1 MLTITQIGGFV
12 GAGLAGAGYLPQ
24 ISHLVRAR
32 CAAGLSRL
40 AFGVWLLASVLVTA
54 RAVAIGADVFIA
66 LGAIQ
71 IVATALI
78 VACAAWYQDR
88 LCPVH
93 LPGQPAATT
102 TTGTGSPGN
111 DPGSRRAGKP
121 VAASAAPAGPGGT
134 RRGSVPVLRRH
145 GHAVT
150 ETAHLEGT
158 T

>member
-78 VACAAWYQDR
+78 VACAAWYQ
-88 LCPVH
+88 
-93 LPGQPAATT
+93 
-102 TTGTGSPGN
+102 GN